1 MIYLM
6 QCKLFIILFWYSM
19 YYVLGLKLVQIF
31 LTGYP
36 KTINRPVPGYSIIT
50 AYKPNPP
57 VTHHLQC
64 RNDTCQALLRW
75 GGGGCLGMW
84 TSKLLFGHIYM
95 QCVYIHQ
102 LHSYIHF
109 DFFILSILENPGQ
122 CSYIITILRLA
133 PLQNRM

>member
-1 MIYLM
+1 
-6 QCKLFIILFWYSM
+6 M

-75 GGGGCLGMW
+75 GGG
-84 TSKLLFGHIYM
+84 LFGNVNIKAS
-95 QCVYIHQ
+95 VW
-102 LHSYIHF
+102 SYIYAMCIYPPTSF
-109 DFFILSILENPGQ
+109 LYTF
-122 CSYIITILRLA
+122 RLLYFVNFRKPRSMLIYHYHTEVSPSA
-133 PLQNRM
+133 E